1 MSDKFGGQSPVADS
15 NTKLIYQSAEFEVL
29 R

>member
-1 MSDKFGGQSPVADS
+1 VELIS
-15 NTKLIYQSAEFEVL
+15 NTKLIYQRRLFS